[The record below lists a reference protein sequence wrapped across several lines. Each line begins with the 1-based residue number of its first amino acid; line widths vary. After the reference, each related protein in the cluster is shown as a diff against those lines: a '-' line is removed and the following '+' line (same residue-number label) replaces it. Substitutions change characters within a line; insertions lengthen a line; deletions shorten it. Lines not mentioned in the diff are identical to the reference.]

1 MGNVGDA
8 TVKGY
13 DIEMKA
19 LIGENFEV
27 GFNLTDISKATV
39 SAAQEYDD
47 PRAVGGTVP
56 SGLDP
61 SAALPLFADT
71 SYYLYA
77 EYSGINVFG
86 GTGGIRL
93 QHSYVGESL
102 NQLTDGYTS
111 PQMMQGDY
119 DITDLVLTWES
130 GKWAAQLRA
139 NNLSDERGITYED
152 TQDFDPFW
160 GRSSSVVIRPR
171 NFALSLRRYF

>member
-1 MGNVGDA
+1 M
-8 TVKGY
+8 
-13 DIEMKA
+13 
-19 LIGENFEV
+19 
-27 GFNLTDISKATV
+27 
-39 SAAQEYDD
+39 
-47 PRAVGGTVP
+47 
-56 SGLDP
+56 
-61 SAALPLFADT
+61 
-71 SYYLYA
+71 
-77 EYSGINVFG
+77 
-86 GTGGIRL
+86 

-152 TQDFDPFW
+152 TQDFDQFW
-160 GRSSSVVIRPR
+160 GRNSSVVIRPR